1 MAATD
6 GLQLVALH
14 ERQGLLV
21 IAGEKDGDCV
31 FRWSIDGG
39 ENAQTIPGTV
49 DTEVVVTEMDEE
61 QPAIL
66 LTPTHQVLIA
76 LTNGGDLELWVSQRA
91 GFAAWTQIL

>member
-31 FRWSIDGG
+31 FRWSVDGG
-39 ENAQTIPGTV
+39 ANAQTIPGTAS
-49 DTEVVVTEMDEE
+49 TEVVVTEMDEE
-61 QPAIL
+61 QPAIPD
-66 LTPTHQVLIA
+66 TDASGTDSTHQRRRPGAV
-76 LTNGGDLELWVSQRA
+76 
-91 GFAAWTQIL
+91 GFAARRVRGMDADT